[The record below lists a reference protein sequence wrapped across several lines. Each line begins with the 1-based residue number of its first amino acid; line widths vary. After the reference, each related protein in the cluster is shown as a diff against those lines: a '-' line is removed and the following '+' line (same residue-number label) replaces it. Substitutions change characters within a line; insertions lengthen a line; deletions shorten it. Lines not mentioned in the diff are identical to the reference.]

1 METSPF
7 GFVALVVGCPLIMD
21 EFYRRI
27 MRIIS
32 KDRRIAQRYA
42 LTDHMIIF
50 KFSAVP
56 AYQLKLQDVSQT
68 GGGVI
73 VRPDSKLLTLVQIDQ
88 ELKANL
94 VSPRDSQLAQGIYQ
108 VRIAHITESKEGRF
122 KGHMVVGIALP
133 QKIAEY

>member
-1 METSPF
+1 MSF
-7 GFVALVVGCPLIMD
+7 L
-21 EFYRRI
+21 RRI

-50 KFSAVP
+50 KFPAVP
-56 AYQLKLQDVSQT
+56 VYQLKLQDVSQT

-88 ELKANL
+88 ELKAKL
-94 VSPRDSQLAQGIYQ
+94 LSPRDSQLAQGIYQ

-122 KGHMVVGIALP
+122 KGHMVVGIALL